1 MNKEFTKIVEKLYDK
16 YSNQLTKGEII
27 DLLSVDDTAVDIPLS
42 TGKRLIIEYIEFSG
56 NKQTGELINFKK
68 NFSSGI
74 NMIIAD
80 NLKGKSSLF
89 KIIKTALVGNDNYI
103 KPDVKQW
110 IKCIVLGFKINNKRY
125 TISMDLEKRIKGKLY
140 NCSFEDYLKAGDL
153 SEQLIFEANSNI
165 EYESQIQKFFFNQ
178 FSYFSMKWT
187 QKTPL
192 KDSNELIESG
202 SSWKTYFKTIYLES
216 RDSTSFYGGQDQ
228 KTFQMLLSL
237 EHTQLINKLTVNKEL
252 MQSSLSKQLDV
263 MDSINDDTEVSN
275 LQADLKKINQILNDI
290 RNSRNSVE
298 LLNLKNQRK
307 ELKLEISELNDK
319 LSTLYKQRKALNA
332 EKELKKK
339 ELDGFGFDYSRI
351 SNEINKTQRFINDIN
366 EYLEVGQFFSAL
378 EIKYCPSCNHQVIH
392 SNTETGN
399 TCPLC
404 HEIAVNDDTEQK
416 YNYSEKADEL
426 EKTLKQMLREKELL
440 GEKKKAL
447 NEEVERIDG
456 LLEGIQND
464 ILRLEQ
470 NDKEDNLDEIN
481 RSIEKIQSEYDDNQE
496 KELIAQQAV
505 LMFRLAEKE
514 KDNSKLSDVEKLKA
528 TIEMLNDAI
537 IDIDNLRFEKSKT
550 IMEDLKKS
558 MLKEIH
564 DFGLNSITNINI
576 DKKFNITYVQNNVMV
591 KFSEIAEGE
600 QLRVKLAFYLSLI
613 QLDIEKNHGRHT
625 RFLIVDSPNKEE
637 GDTAY
642 LEGLKEVLNQIQTK
656 YRDQLQIIIG
666 TATRE
671 FSGVVKN
678 ENIYGKGEYLF

>member
-1 MNKEFTKIVEKLYDK
+1 MNKEFSKIVENLYDK
-16 YSNQLTKGEII
+16 YSNQLTKEEII
-27 DLLSVDDTAVDIPLS
+27 DLLNIDDTAVDIPLS
-42 TGKRLIIEYIEFSG
+42 TGKRLIIEHIEFSG
-56 NKQTGELINFKK
+56 DKQTGEPISFKK

-89 KIIKTALVGNDNYI
+89 KIIKTALVGNDSYI
-103 KPDVKQW
+103 KPDIKQW
-110 IKCIVLGFKINNKRY
+110 IKYIILGFKINDKRY
-125 TISMDLEKRIKGKLY
+125 TISMDLEKRIKGRLY
-140 NCSFEDYLKAGDL
+140 NCSFEDYLKDGDL

-187 QKTPL
+187 QKSPL

-216 RDSTSFYGGQDQ
+216 RDSTSFYGGQEQ
-228 KTFQMLLSL
+228 KTFQMLLAL
-237 EHTQLINKLTVNKEL
+237 EHTQLINKLTLKKEL
-252 MQSSLSKQLDV
+252 MQSTLSKQLDV
-263 MDSINDDTEVSN
+263 IASINDDTEVSN
-275 LQADLKKINQILNDI
+275 LQADLKKIDQLLNDV
-290 RNSRNSVE
+290 RSSQNSVD
-298 LLNLKNQRK
+298 LINLKSQRK
-307 ELKLEISELNDK
+307 IMIQEIGELNDK
-319 LSTLYKQRKALNA
+319 LSTLYKQRKVFIT
-332 EKELKKK
+332 EKEAKKK
-339 ELDGFGFDYSRI
+339 ELDGFGFEYNRI
-351 SNEINKTQRFINDIN
+351 SNEIYKIQRFINDIN
-366 EYLEVGQFFSAL
+366 EYLEAGQFFSSL

-392 SNTETGN
+392 YNTETGN

-404 HEIAVNDDTEQK
+404 HEIVVNDDIENK
-416 YNYSEKADEL
+416 YNYVDKAGEL
-426 EKTLKQMLREKELL
+426 EKTLQQMLHEKELL
-440 GEKKKAL
+440 GEKKKVL
-447 NEEVERIDG
+447 NDEVERIDS
-456 LLEGIQND
+456 LLESIQKD
-464 ILRLEQ
+464 ISKLEE
-470 NDKEDNLDEIN
+470 NDKEADLDEIN
-481 RSIEKIQSEYDDNQE
+481 CSIEKIQNKYDDNYE
-496 KELIAQQAV
+496 KDLIAQQAV
-505 LMFRLAEKE
+505 LKFRLVEKE
-514 KDNSKLSDVEKLKA
+514 KDNSKISDVEKLQA

-537 IDIDNLRFEKSKT
+537 IDIDDLRFKKSKT

-564 DFGLNSITNINI
+564 DFGLTSITEIII
-576 DKKFNITYVQNNVMV
+576 DKKFNITYVQNNVTV

-656 YRDQLQIIIG
+656 YHDQLQIIVG

-671 FSGVVKN
+671 FSGIVKN
-678 ENIYGKGEYLF
+678 EKIYGKGEYLF

>member
-1 MNKEFTKIVEKLYDK
+1 MNKEFTQIVEKLYDK
-16 YSNQLTKGEII
+16 YSNQLTKEEII
-27 DLLSVDDTAVDIPLS
+27 DLLNIDDTAVDIPLS

-56 NKQTGELINFKK
+56 DKQTGEPINFKK

-110 IKCIVLGFKINNKRY
+110 IKCIVLGFKINDKRY

-140 NCSFEDYLKAGDL
+140 NCSFEDYFKDGDL

-165 EYESQIQKFFFNQ
+165 EYENQIQEFFFNQ

-228 KTFQMLLSL
+228 KTFQMLLAL
-237 EHTQLINKLTVNKEL
+237 EHTQLINKLTVKKDL
-252 MQSSLSKQLDV
+252 KQSSLSKQLDV
-263 MDSINDDTEVSN
+263 MDLINDDTEVSN
-275 LQADLKKINQILNDI
+275 LQADLKKIEQKLNDI
-290 RNSRNSVE
+290 RNSRSSMD
-298 LLNLKNQRK
+298 LLNLKDQRK
-307 ELKLEISELNDK
+307 ALKLEISELNDK
-319 LSTLYKQRKALNA
+319 LSTLYKQRKAFIA

-339 ELDGFGFDYSRI
+339 ELDGFGFEYSRI
-351 SNEINKTQRFINDIN
+351 TNEIYKTQRFINDIN

-392 SNTETGN
+392 SNIEAGN

-404 HEIAVNDDTEQK
+404 HEIAVNDDVEQK
-416 YNYSEKADEL
+416 HNYSEKAEEL

-440 GEKKKAL
+440 GEKKKVL
-447 NEEVERIDG
+447 NEEVDRI
-456 LLEGIQND
+456 EGFIESLQKD
-464 ILRLEQ
+464 ISRLEE
-470 NDKEDNLDEIN
+470 NDKEDNLDVIN
-481 RSIEKIQSEYDDNQE
+481 RTIEKIQNEYDDSQE

-514 KDNSKLSDVEKLKA
+514 KGNEKISDVEKLKV
-528 TIEMLNDAI
+528 IIKMLDDAI
-537 IDIDNLRFEKSKT
+537 IDIDNLRFEKSKK

-558 MLKEIH
+558 MLNEIH
-564 DFGLNSITNINI
+564 DFGLTSITDIII

-642 LEGLKEVLNQIQTK
+642 LEGLKEVLNQIQSK
-656 YRDQLQIIIG
+656 YHDQLQIIIG

-678 ENIYGKGEYLF
+678 EKIYGNGEYLF

>member
-1 MNKEFTKIVEKLYDK
+1 MNKEFTKVVEKLYDK
-16 YSNQLTKGEII
+16 YSNQLTKEEII
-27 DLLSVDDTAVDIPLS
+27 DLLNIDDTAVDIPLS

-56 NKQTGELINFKK
+56 DKQTGEPISFKK
-68 NFSSGI
+68 SFSSGI

-89 KIIKTALVGNDNYI
+89 KIIKTALVGNDSYI
-103 KPDVKQW
+103 KPDIKQW
-110 IKCIVLGFKINNKRY
+110 IKYIILGFKINDKRY
-125 TISMDLEKRIKGKLY
+125 TISMDLEKRIKGRLY
-140 NCSFEDYLKAGDL
+140 NCPFEDYLKDSDL

-187 QKTPL
+187 QKSPL

-216 RDSTSFYGGQDQ
+216 RDSTSFYGGQEQ
-228 KTFQMLLSL
+228 KTFQMLLAL
-237 EHTQLINKLTVNKEL
+237 EHTQLINKLTLKNEL
-252 MQSSLSKQLDV
+252 MQSALSKQLDV
-263 MDSINDDTEVSN
+263 IDSIKDDVEVSN
-275 LQADLKKINQILNDI
+275 LQADLKKIDQLLNNV
-290 RNSRNSVE
+290 RNSQNSVD
-298 LLNLKNQRK
+298 LINLKSQRK
-307 ELKLEISELNDK
+307 TMIQEIGELNDK
-319 LSTLYKQRKALNA
+319 LSTLYKQRKVFIT

-339 ELDGFGFDYSRI
+339 ELDGFGFEYNRI
-351 SNEINKTQRFINDIN
+351 SNEIYKIQRFINDIN
-366 EYLEVGQFFSAL
+366 EYLEAGQFFSSL

-404 HEIAVNDDTEQK
+404 HEIVVNDDIENK
-416 YNYSEKADEL
+416 HNYVDKADEL
-426 EKTLKQMLREKELL
+426 EKTLQQMLHEKELL
-440 GEKKKAL
+440 GEKKKVL
-447 NEEVERIDG
+447 NDEVERIDG
-456 LLEGIQND
+456 LLESIQKD
-464 ILRLEQ
+464 ISKLEE
-470 NDKEDNLDEIN
+470 NDKEADLAEIN
-481 RSIEKIQSEYDDNQE
+481 CSIEKIQNKYDDNYE
-496 KELIAQQAV
+496 KDLIAQQAV
-505 LMFRLAEKE
+505 LKFRLVEKE
-514 KDNSKLSDVEKLKA
+514 KDNSKISDVEKLQA

-537 IDIDNLRFEKSKT
+537 IDIDDLRFQKSKT

-558 MLKEIH
+558 LLKEIH
-564 DFGLNSITNINI
+564 DFGLTSITEIII
-576 DKKFNITYVQNNVMV
+576 DKKFNITYVQNNVTV

-656 YRDQLQIIIG
+656 YHDQLQIIVG

-678 ENIYGKGEYLF
+678 EKIYGKGEYLF

>member
-1 MNKEFTKIVEKLYDK
+1 MNKEFTKIVENLYDK
-16 YSNQLTKGEII
+16 YLNQLTKKEII
-27 DLLSVDDTAVDIPLS
+27 DLLNIEDTAIDIPLS
-42 TGKRLIIEYIEFSG
+42 TGKRLIIEYIEFNG
-56 NKQTGELINFKK
+56 EKQTGEPINFKES
-68 NFSSGI
+68 FSSGI

-80 NLKGKSSLF
+80 NLKGKSTLF

-110 IKCIVLGFKINNKRY
+110 IKCIVLGFKINDKRY
-125 TISMDLEKRIKGKLY
+125 TISMDLEKRTKGKLY
-140 NCSFEDYLKAGDL
+140 NCSFEDYLKDGDL
-153 SEQLIFEANSNI
+153 SELLIFEANSNI
-165 EYESQIQKFFFNQ
+165 EYESQIQEFFFNQ

-187 QKTPL
+187 QKTSL

-228 KTFQMLLSL
+228 KTFQMLLAL
-237 EHTQLINKLTVNKEL
+237 EHTQLINKLTVKKEL
-252 MQSSLSKQLDV
+252 KQSSLSKQLDV

-275 LQADLKKINQILNDI
+275 LQADLKKIEQKLNEI
-290 RNSRNSVE
+290 GNSRSSKD
-298 LLNLKNQRK
+298 LLNLKNHRK
-307 ELKLEISELNDK
+307 ALKLEISELNDK
-319 LSTLYKQRKALNA
+319 LSTLYKQRKAFMT

-339 ELDGFGFDYSRI
+339 ELDGFGFEYSRI
-351 SNEINKTQRFINDIN
+351 SNEIYKTQRIINDIN

-404 HEIAVNDDTEQK
+404 HEIAVNGDVEQK
-416 YNYSEKADEL
+416 HNYSEKADEL
-426 EKTLKQMLREKELL
+426 EKTLEQMLREKELL
-440 GEKKKAL
+440 GEKKKIS
-447 NEEVERIDG
+447 NEEVNRI
-456 LLEGIQND
+456 EGFIESLQKD
-464 ILRLEQ
+464 ISRLEE
-470 NDKEDNLDEIN
+470 NDKEDNLDVIN
-481 RSIEKIQSEYDDNQE
+481 RTIEKIQNEYDDSQE

-505 LMFRLAEKE
+505 LRFRLAEKE
-514 KDNSKLSDVEKLKA
+514 KGNSKLSDVEKLKV
-528 TIEMLNDAI
+528 IIKMLDDAI
-537 IDIDNLRFEKSKT
+537 IDIDNLRFEKSKK
-550 IMEDLKKS
+550 IIEDLKKS
-558 MLKEIH
+558 MLNEIH
-564 DFGLNSITNINI
+564 DFGLTSITDIII

-642 LEGLKEVLNQIQTK
+642 LEGLKEILSQIQLK
-656 YRDQLQIIIG
+656 YHDQLQIIIG

-671 FSGVVKN
+671 FSGAVKN
-678 ENIYGKGEYLF
+678 EKIYGKGEYLF

>member
-16 YSNQLTKGEII
+16 YSNQLNKEEII
-27 DLLSVDDTAVDIPLS
+27 DLLNIEETAIDIPLS

-56 NKQTGELINFKK
+56 EKQTGESINFKE

-103 KPDVKQW
+103 KPDIKQW
-110 IKCIVLGFKINNKRY
+110 IKCIILGFKINDKRY
-125 TISMDLEKRIKGKLY
+125 TISMDLGRRTKGKLY
-140 NCSFEDYLKAGDL
+140 NCSFEDYLKDVDL
-153 SEQLIFEANSNI
+153 PEQLIFEANSNI
-165 EYESQIQKFFFNQ
+165 EYESQIQEFFFNQ

-202 SSWKTYFKTIYLES
+202 SSWKTYFKSIYLES

-228 KTFQMLLSL
+228 KTFQMLLAL
-237 EHTQLINKLTVNKEL
+237 EHTQLINKLTVKKEL
-252 MQSSLSKQLDV
+252 KQSSLSKQLDV
-263 MDSINDDTEVSN
+263 INSINDDTEVSN
-275 LQADLKKINQILNDI
+275 LQADLNKTEKKLNDI
-290 RNSRNSVE
+290 RNSRNSVD
-298 LLNLKNQRK
+298 LVNLKNQRK
-307 ELKLEISELNDK
+307 ALKLEIGKLNDK
-319 LSTLYKQRKALNA
+319 LSTLYKQRKVFITD
-332 EKELKKK
+332 KELKKK
-339 ELDGFGFDYSRI
+339 ELDGYGFEYSRI
-351 SNEINKTQRFINDIN
+351 SNEIYKTQRFINDIN

-378 EIKYCPSCNHQVIH
+378 EIKCCPSCNHQVIH

-399 TCPLC
+399 ICPLC
-404 HEIAVNDDTEQK
+404 HEIAVNDDVEQK
-416 YNYSEKADEL
+416 HNYSEKADEL

-440 GEKKKAL
+440 EEKKKEL
-447 NEEVERIDG
+447 NEEVNRI
-456 LLEGIQND
+456 EGFIVSIQKD
-464 ILRLEQ
+464 ISRLEE
-470 NDKEDNLDEIN
+470 NDKEDKLDVIN
-481 RSIEKIQSEYDDNQE
+481 RTIEQIQNEYDDSQE

-505 LMFRLAEKE
+505 LMFRLTEKG
-514 KDNSKLSDVEKLKA
+514 KGNSKLSAVEKLKA
-528 TIEMLNDAI
+528 IIEMLDDAI
-537 IDIDNLRFEKSKT
+537 IDIDNLRFEKSKK
-550 IMEDLKKS
+550 IIEDLKKS
-558 MLKEIH
+558 MLNEIH
-564 DFGLNSITNINI
+564 NFGLTSITDIII

-637 GDTAY
+637 GDTSY
-642 LEGLKEVLNQIQTK
+642 LEGLKEVLNQIQSK
-656 YRDQLQIIIG
+656 YHDQLQIIIG

-671 FSGVVKN
+671 FAGVVKN
-678 ENIYGKGEYLF
+678 EKIYGKGEYLF

>member
-1 MNKEFTKIVEKLYDK
+1 MNKEFTKIVDKLYNK
-16 YSNQLTKGEII
+16 YSDKLTKEEII
-27 DLLSVDDTAVDIPLS
+27 DLLNVDDTAIDIPLS
-42 TGKRLIIEYIEFSG
+42 TGKRLIMEYLEFSG
-56 NKQTGELINFKK
+56 DKQNGELINFKK

-80 NLKGKSSLF
+80 NLKGKSSVF
-89 KIIKTALVGNDNYI
+89 KIIKTALVGNDDYI

-110 IKCIVLGFKINNKRY
+110 IKYIVLGFKINDKRY
-125 TISMDLEKRIKGKLY
+125 TISMDLEKRLKGKLY
-140 NCSFEDYLKAGDL
+140 NCSFEDYLKDGDL

-165 EYESQIQKFFFNQ
+165 EYEDQIQKFFFNQ

-187 QKTPL
+187 QKTSS
-192 KDSNELIESG
+192 KDSNKLIESS

-228 KTFQMLLSL
+228 KTFQMLLAL
-237 EHTQLINKLTVNKEL
+237 EHTQLVNKITVKKEL

-263 MDSINDDTEVSN
+263 LESIIDDTEVSN
-275 LQADLKKINQILNDI
+275 LQADIRRIEQKLTDI
-290 RNSRNSVE
+290 RNSWNSVD
-298 LLNLKNQRK
+298 LINLKNQRK
-307 ELKLEISELNDK
+307 AMKLEISEINDK
-319 LSTLYKQRKALNA
+319 LSALYKQRKALIA

-339 ELDGFGFDYSRI
+339 EFDGFGFEYSRI
-351 SNEINKTQRFINDIN
+351 TNEIYKTQRFINDIN

-378 EIKYCPSCNHQVIH
+378 EIKNCPSCNHQVTH

-404 HEIAVNDDTEQK
+404 HEIAVNDDIEQK

-426 EKTLKQMLREKELL
+426 EETLKQMLREKELL
-440 GEKKKAL
+440 GEKKKVL
-447 NEEVERIDG
+447 NEEVEHIDG
-456 LLEGIQND
+456 FIENIQTD
-464 ILRLEQ
+464 ISRLEE

-481 RSIEKIQSEYDDNQE
+481 SSIEKIQNEYDDNQE

-505 LMFRLAEKE
+505 LIFRLAEKE

-528 TIEMLNDAI
+528 TIEMLNAAV

-550 IMEDLKKS
+550 IMADLKRS

-564 DFGLNSITNINI
+564 DFGLTSITDIII
-576 DKKFNITYVQNNVMV
+576 DKKFNITYVQNNVIV

-637 GDTAY
+637 GDNAY
-642 LEGLKEVLNQIQTK
+642 LEGLIEVLNQIQTK
-656 YRDQLQIIIG
+656 YHDQLQIIIG

-678 ENIYGKGEYLF
+678 EKIYGKGEYLF

>member
-16 YSNQLTKGEII
+16 YSNQLTKEEII
-27 DLLSVDDTAVDIPLS
+27 DLLNVDDTAVDMPLS

-56 NKQTGELINFKK
+56 DKQNGGLINFKK

-89 KIIKTALVGNDNYI
+89 KIIKTVLVGNDDYI
-103 KPDVKQW
+103 KADVKQW
-110 IKCIVLGFKINNKRY
+110 IKCILIGFKINDKRY
-125 TISMDLEKRIKGKLY
+125 TISMNLEKRIKGKLY
-140 NCSFEDYLKAGDL
+140 NCSFGDYLKGGDL
-153 SEQLIFEANSNI
+153 SEQLIFEANSNT

-187 QKTPL
+187 QKSSL

-228 KTFQMLLSL
+228 KTFQMLLAL
-237 EHTQLINKLTVNKEL
+237 EHTQLINRLTVKKEL
-252 MQSSLSKQLDV
+252 MQSALSKQLDI
-263 MDSINDDTEVSN
+263 MDSISDETEVSK
-275 LQADLKKINQILNDI
+275 LRADLNKINQSLNDI
-290 RNSRNSVE
+290 KDSRNSVD
-298 LLNLKNQRK
+298 LQNLKNQRK
-307 ELKLEISELNDK
+307 AMKLEISELNDK
-319 LSTLYKQRKALNA
+319 LSTLYKQRKALIVQ
-332 EKELKKK
+332 KELKKK
-339 ELDGFGFDYSRI
+339 ELDGFGFEYSRI
-351 SNEINKTQRFINDIN
+351 SNEIYKTQRFINDIN

-378 EIKYCPSCNHQVIH
+378 EIKNCPSCNHQVIH

-404 HEIAVNDDTEQK
+404 HEIAVNDDIEQM
-416 YNYSEKADEL
+416 YNYSEKVDEL
-426 EKTLKQMLREKELL
+426 EKTLKLMLREKELL
-440 GEKKKAL
+440 EEKKKVL

-456 LLEGIQND
+456 LLDSIQKD
-464 ILRLEQ
+464 ISRLEE
-470 NDKEDNLDEIN
+470 NDKEDNLDEIS
-481 RSIEKIQSEYDDNQE
+481 RSIEKIQNEYDDNQE

-505 LMFRLAEKE
+505 LMFRIAGKE
-514 KDNSKLSDVEKLKA
+514 KGDSKLSDVDKLKA
-528 TIEMLNDAI
+528 TIEMLNDAV

-550 IMEDLKKS
+550 IMEDLKKT

-564 DFGLNSITNINI
+564 DFGLTSITKIII

-591 KFSEIAEGE
+591 KFSDIAEGE

-656 YRDQLQIIIG
+656 YHDQLQIIIG

-671 FSGVVKN
+671 FSGAVKN
-678 ENIYGKGEYLF
+678 EKIYGKGEYLF

>member
-16 YSNQLTKGEII
+16 YSNQLTKEEII
-27 DLLSVDDTAVDIPLS
+27 NLLNVDDTVIDIPLS

-56 NKQTGELINFKK
+56 DKQNGELINFKN

-110 IKCIVLGFKINNKRY
+110 IKCIVLGFKINDKRY

-140 NCSFEDYLKAGDL
+140 NCSFEDYLKDGGL

-165 EYESQIQKFFFNQ
+165 EYEDQIQKFFFNQ

-187 QKTPL
+187 QKTSS
-192 KDSNELIESG
+192 KDSNKLIESS

-228 KTFQMLLSL
+228 KTFQMLLAL
-237 EHTQLINKLTVNKEL
+237 EHTQLINKITVKKEL

-263 MDSINDDTEVSN
+263 LDSITDDTEVSN
-275 LQADLKKINQILNDI
+275 LQADIRRIEQKLTDI
-290 RNSRNSVE
+290 RNSWNSVD
-298 LLNLKNQRK
+298 LINLKNQRK
-307 ELKLEISELNDK
+307 AMKLEISEINDK
-319 LSTLYKQRKALNA
+319 LSALYKQRKALMA

-339 ELDGFGFDYSRI
+339 EFDGFGFEYTRI
-351 SNEINKTQRFINDIN
+351 TNEIYKTQRFINDIN

-378 EIKYCPSCNHQVIH
+378 EIKNCPSCNHQVIH

-404 HEIAVNDDTEQK
+404 HEIAVNDDIEQK
-416 YNYSEKADEL
+416 YNYSEKADKL
-426 EKTLKQMLREKELL
+426 EETMKQMLREKELL
-440 GEKKKAL
+440 GGKKKVL

-456 LLEGIQND
+456 FLESIQKD
-464 ILRLEQ
+464 ISRLEE

-481 RSIEKIQSEYDDNQE
+481 SSIEKIQNEYDDNQE

-514 KDNSKLSDVEKLKA
+514 KGNSKLSDVEKLKA
-528 TIEMLNDAI
+528 TIEMLNDAV

-564 DFGLNSITNINI
+564 DFGLASITDIII

-642 LEGLKEVLNQIQTK
+642 LEGLIEVLNQIQKK
-656 YRDQLQIIIG
+656 YHDQLQIIIG

-671 FSGVVKN
+671 FLGIVKN
-678 ENIYGKGEYLF
+678 EKIYGKGEYLF

>member
-16 YSNQLTKGEII
+16 YSNQLTKEEII
-27 DLLSVDDTAVDIPLS
+27 DLLNIEDTAIDIPLS

-56 NKQTGELINFKK
+56 EKQTGEPINFKE

-80 NLKGKSSLF
+80 NLKGKSTLF

-110 IKCIVLGFKINNKRY
+110 IKCIVLGFKINDKRY
-125 TISMDLEKRIKGKLY
+125 TISMDLEKRTKGKLY
-140 NCSFEDYLKAGDL
+140 NCSFEDYLKDGDL
-153 SEQLIFEANSNI
+153 SELLIFEANSNI
-165 EYESQIQKFFFNQ
+165 EYESQIQEFFFNQ

-187 QKTPL
+187 QKTSL

-228 KTFQMLLSL
+228 KTFQMLLAL
-237 EHTQLINKLTVNKEL
+237 EHTQLINKLTVKKEL
-252 MQSSLSKQLDV
+252 TQSSLSKQLDV
-263 MDSINDDTEVSN
+263 MDSINDDTEVSD
-275 LQADLKKINQILNDI
+275 LKADLKKIEQKLNEI
-290 RNSRNSVE
+290 RNSRSSMD

-307 ELKLEISELNDK
+307 SLKLEISELNVK
-319 LSTLYKQRKALNA
+319 LSTLYKQRKVFIA

-339 ELDGFGFDYSRI
+339 ELDGFGFEYSRI
-351 SNEINKTQRFINDIN
+351 SNEIYKTQRFINDIN

-378 EIKYCPSCNHQVIH
+378 EIKYCPSCNHQVVH

-404 HEIAVNDDTEQK
+404 HEIAVNDDVEQK
-416 YNYSEKADEL
+416 HNYSEKADEL

-440 GEKKKAL
+440 GEKKKVL
-447 NEEVERIDG
+447 NEEVNRI
-456 LLEGIQND
+456 EGFIESHQKD
-464 ILRLEQ
+464 ISRLEE
-470 NDKEDNLDEIN
+470 NDKEDNLDVIN
-481 RSIEKIQSEYDDNQE
+481 RTIEKIQNEYDDSQE

-514 KDNSKLSDVEKLKA
+514 KGNSKLSDVEKLKV
-528 TIEMLNDAI
+528 IIKMFDDAI
-537 IDIDNLRFEKSKT
+537 IDIDNLRFEKSKK
-550 IMEDLKKS
+550 IIEDLKKS
-558 MLKEIH
+558 MLNEIH
-564 DFGLNSITNINI
+564 DFGLTSITDIII

-642 LEGLKEVLNQIQTK
+642 LEGLKEVLNQIQLK
-656 YRDQLQIIIG
+656 YYDQLQIIIG

-671 FSGVVKN
+671 FAGVVKN
-678 ENIYGKGEYLF
+678 EKIYEKGEYLF

>member
-1 MNKEFTKIVEKLYDK
+1 MNKEFTKIFEKLYDK
-16 YSNQLTKGEII
+16 YSNQLTKDEII
-27 DLLSVDDTAVDIPLS
+27 DLLNVDDTAIDIPLS

-56 NKQTGELINFKK
+56 DKQNGELINFKK

-80 NLKGKSSLF
+80 NLKGKSSVF
-89 KIIKTALVGNDNYI
+89 KIIKTALVGNDDYI

-110 IKCIVLGFKINNKRY
+110 IKYIVLGFKINDKRY
-125 TISMDLEKRIKGKLY
+125 TISMDLEKRLKGKLY
-140 NCSFEDYLKAGDL
+140 NCYFEDYLKDGDL

-165 EYESQIQKFFFNQ
+165 EYENQIQKFFFNQ

-187 QKTPL
+187 QKISS
-192 KDSNELIESG
+192 KESNKLIESS

-228 KTFQMLLSL
+228 KTFQMLLAL
-237 EHTQLINKLTVNKEL
+237 EHTQLINKITVKKEL

-263 MDSINDDTEVSN
+263 LDSITDDTEGSN
-275 LQADLKKINQILNDI
+275 LQADIRRIEQKLTDI
-290 RNSRNSVE
+290 RNSWNSVD
-298 LLNLKNQRK
+298 LINLKNQRRAM
-307 ELKLEISELNDK
+307 KLEISEINDK
-319 LSTLYKQRKALNA
+319 LSALYKQRKALIA

-339 ELDGFGFDYSRI
+339 EFDGFGFEYSRI
-351 SNEINKTQRFINDIN
+351 TNEIYKTQRFINDIN

-378 EIKYCPSCNHQVIH
+378 EIKNCPSCNHQVIH

-404 HEIAVNDDTEQK
+404 HEIAVNDDIEQK

-440 GEKKKAL
+440 GEKKKVL
-447 NEEVERIDG
+447 NEEVEHIDG
-456 LLEGIQND
+456 FLASIQKD
-464 ILRLEQ
+464 ISRLEE

-481 RSIEKIQSEYDDNQE
+481 SSIEKIQNEYDDNQE

-514 KDNSKLSDVEKLKA
+514 KGNSKLSDVEKLKA
-528 TIEMLNDAI
+528 TIEMLNDAVI
-537 IDIDNLRFEKSKT
+537 NIDNLRFEKSKT

-564 DFGLNSITNINI
+564 DFGLASITDIII

-642 LEGLKEVLNQIQTK
+642 LEGLIEVLNQIQTR
-656 YRDQLQIIIG
+656 YHDQLQIIIG

-678 ENIYGKGEYLF
+678 EKIYGKGEYLF